1 MTASTPISRRTSYGI
16 AALVGAALI
25 SGGMV
30 LAAPMASA
38 ADPGTSPAPMST
50 TGTAERTTTAR
61 PKTPATPRSHHQRAR
76 GTAVIAPVAAQVTAA
91 VVATY
96 PGSTVRHLVVDAKG
110 VYRARIVTTDG
121 QRITVTVS
129 STFTI
134 LSAHVAGHAKTL
146 AEARKG

>member
-1 MTASTPISRRTSYGI
+1 MTASTRISRRKTHGI

-38 ADPGTSPAPMST
+38 SDPGTSPAPVST
-50 TGTAERTTTAR
+50 TRTAEPTTMAKPNT
-61 PKTPATPRSHHQRAR
+61 TATPRSHHQRVR
-76 GTAVIAPVAAQVTAA
+76 GTAVAAPVAAQVTAA
-91 VVATY
+91 VVAKY
-96 PGSTVRHLVVDAKG
+96 PGATVRHLVVDAKG

-121 QRITVTVS
+121 QRITVKVS

-134 LSAHVAGHAKTL
+134 ISAHVTGHTKTAG
-146 AEARKG
+146 EARKG